1 MDATLNEGDGLAR
14 RQREA
19 EVGVLAR
26 ADVVTVEA
34 PATREAAR
42 GDAQDDVHVGEP
54 HRHTH
59 LRRPVDAAREGDA
72 QRLNEDGGNTYSN
85 NW

>member
-1 MDATLNEGDGLAR
+1 VDTTLDEGDDFAR

-19 EVGVLAR
+19 MVGVQAR

-34 PATREAAR
+34 PATREEAR
-42 GDAQDDVHVGEP
+42 GDARDDVHVGEP
-54 HRHTH
+54 HWHAH
-59 LRRPVDAAREGDA
+59 LRQPVHAAREGDA
-72 QRLNEDGGNTYSN
+72 QRLNKDGGDAYSN